1 MNPKVFLSYR
11 RDDSAANARL
21 IGDRLQRAF
30 GRRPLFMDVD
40 NVPLG
45 VNFAKVV
52 DDEIAKCEV
61 LIAIIGRNWLRAQD
75 DEGKRRLDNPNDF
88 VRVEIATALRRNIR
102 VIPILLDGTTVPKAN
117 ELPEELKELAL
128 RNGLDVRHTS
138 FNNDIKR
145 LIRDLRA
152 PHREENI
159 KLVCMGCAAGLLVGV
174 LPAVWASL
182 MWTPESWW
190 GDDFSW
196 QRPPFSVHIGPLYQ
210 RAFEWVV
217 FMSAGAAASLLRLRY
232 SLLTTVAVSGILA
245 LLVFTIDQLF
255 APHGITSITPAFYGF
270 SALVFYSMIAVL
282 IYGPFMYG
290 VFALSDRTS
299 RFLKPLLV
307 STAILYSIVVP
318 SFCLYIYTTWRIE
331 HVSQIHRSPY
341 IVQKAL

>member
-1 MNPKVFLSYR
+1 MGHLMNPKVFLSYR

-52 DDEIAKCEV
+52 DDEIGKCEV
-61 LIAIIGRNWLRAQD
+61 LLAIIGRNWLRTQD
-75 DEGKRRLDNPNDF
+75 DEGKRRLDNPGDF

-102 VIPILLDGTTVPKAN
+102 VIPILLDGATVPKAN

-128 RNGLDVRHTS
+128 RNGLDIRHTS

-159 KLVCMGCAAGLLVGV
+159 KLVCMGCAAGLLVGL
-174 LPAVWASL
+174 LPAVWTSL
-182 MWTPESWW
+182 MWMSELRW
-190 GDDFSW
+190 G
-196 QRPPFSVHIGPLYQ
+196 VHPQTALFLEYTAPVYQ
-210 RAFEWVV
+210 RVLEWVV

-232 SLLTTVAVSGILA
+232 SLLTAVAVSGILA
-245 LLVFTIDQLF
+245 LLVLTMDSLF
-255 APHGITSITPAFYGF
+255 APHLIADTFLFFYGF
-270 SALVFYSMIAVL
+270 SGALLFYSIIVVL
-282 IYGPFMYG
+282 IYCPFMYA
-290 VFALSDRTS
+290 VFAFSDRAS

-307 STAILYSIVVP
+307 STAILYSIIFL
-318 SFCLYIYTTWRIE
+318 SFCLLIYAILQFAARD
-331 HVSQIHRSPY
+331 
-341 IVQKAL
+341 